1 MTDPRPRFRRIR
13 RLYIKNGVI
22 TCDCNY
28 FVRVL
33 ITCRHCWAIKNG
45 KAVLEDSHFRWFCK
59 VASSH
64 IVIPRTHNDGTGPTD
79 LGVVYTE
86 PCPSWAGLPG
96 KFGQYSKLLIP
107 DDIEGQ
113 DNYDQDL
120 DHYDPADFTSAPF
133 PIDAPLF
140 DHQHEHDKNLTYRT
154 LLAAWVKTGE
164 NVIAQVCQ
172 RKATALQ
179 FDQNRRTFEL
189 ANFDPE
195 FVPVQGVSDARFKR
209 GYEHQQGCK
218 TSGKK
223 RPRSATATQSEPA
236 APEPYIQSPFHWGP
250 KVPGA
255 ELQLQTNANATSVYN
270 GNDITNFLSKQ
281 LLTAFYPDVSI
292 KLAQEN
298 KGNCF

>member
-1 MTDPRPRFRRIR
+1 M
-13 RLYIKNGVI
+13 
-22 TCDCNY
+22 
-28 FVRVL
+28 
-33 ITCRHCWAIKNG
+33 
-45 KAVLEDSHFRWFCK
+45 
-59 VASSH
+59 ASSH